1 MTDLFVYKEL
11 VYSIK
16 TLRDY
21 NKSIPVKVF
30 VSPKGKVDLDSLD
43 IDKTNLEFV
52 EFDNDY
58 GCGWYESWLQKGYA
72 EWLFHRW
79 KNAFI
84 SLENFGFDN
93 ILYLDT
99 DTIFHGDPEI
109 LFSKYGNSRYIYG
122 KPDNSSY
129 IMDQL
134 NMKDGMNDGQFI
146 LNKSIAEHKDKFLAF
161 IKEYT
166 NSTLSKYETLLDAKT
181 FHELHWLM
189 VQYSAYNYFN
199 PRDLLR
205 YFDELEV
212 MVSSQPEFMDTGK
225 LILHHYYTGN
235 INKYLPSQYR

>member
-21 NKSIPVKVF
+21 NKDIPVKVF
-30 VSPKGKVDLDSLD
+30 VSPKGKVELDSLS

-58 GCGWYESWLQKGYA
+58 GTGWYPSWLEKGYA

-79 KNAFI
+79 KNAFN
-84 SLENFGFDN
+84 SLEAYGFDN

-99 DTIFHGDPEI
+99 DTIFHKDPEL
-109 LFSKYGNSRYIYG
+109 LFNKYGNSEYIYA
-122 KPDNSSY
+122 KEDNSSA
-129 IMDQL
+129 IMKEI
-134 NMKDGMNDGQFI
+134 NMENGMNDGQFI
-146 LNKSIAEHKDKFLAF
+146 LNKSALPHKDKFLKF
-161 IKEYT
+161 IKSYT
-166 NSTLSKYETLLDAKT
+166 NSTLGHYQCILNEQH

-189 VQYSAYNYFN
+189 VQYAAYNYFN
-199 PRDLLR
+199 TLGILK
-205 YFDELEV
+205 YFDGAEV
-212 MVSSQPEFMDTGK
+212 MVSNEPEFMNTER

-235 INKYLPSQYR
+235 IDKFLPSQYR